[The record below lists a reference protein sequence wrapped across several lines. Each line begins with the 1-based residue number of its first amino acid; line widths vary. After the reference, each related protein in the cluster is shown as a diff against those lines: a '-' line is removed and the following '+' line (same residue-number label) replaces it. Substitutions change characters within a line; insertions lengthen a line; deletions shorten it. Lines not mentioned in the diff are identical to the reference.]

1 MPTERSIAWIFQQE
15 PKASAPQGEPKPTER
30 RDTGTAGTQQ
40 PDPGQQ
46 PKSGPTQ
53 DPCGGNLMFYMLP
66 ALLLVWLFTMQSS
79 KKQTKQRQALLNAIK
94 KGDRVVTTGGM
105 HGEVASITDQL
116 VVLKVDT
123 VKVTLDRSAIARVVK
138 DDVKP
143 ETDDKGRDQARK
155 G

>member
-1 MPTERSIAWIFQQE
+1 MPTEPSSAWIFQQE

-30 RDTGTAGTQQ
+30 RDTGTASTQQ

-46 PKSGPTQ
+46 PKGGQQQ
-53 DPCGGNLMFYMLP
+53 DPCGGNLLFYMLP

-123 VKVTLDRSAIARVVK
+123 VKVTLDRSAIAKVVR
-138 DDVKP
+138 DDVKAEP
-143 ETDDKGRDQARK
+143 ADDKARK